1 MRATCARVLVAAL
14 MTGAIGFALAMPAVF
29 GTAHDAVRSLTA
41 PPSLLRGSVPLVGAA
56 SARPTRA
63 GRLEG
68 TRSFSPA
75 VPVAV
80 VTTSGDHS
88 SPTRA
93 PRSPRPA
100 PSPAPQPAPATDTRT
115 LAGDTAAPPV
125 EQPAPSQ
132 PATVSGKRRG
142 KGHDKEKSKP
152 AEPAPAPQ
160 PLTSPTPAPPAES
173 PPPDNE
179 KDHGHDNG
187 NSNGNSNS
195 NGNGKGKGGND
206 KERGG

>member
-1 MRATCARVLVAAL
+1 MRATCARVLAAAL

-41 PPSLLRGSVPLVGAA
+41 PPSSLRGSVPLVGAA

-132 PATVSGKRRG
+132 PATASGKRRG

-152 AEPAPAPQ
+152 AEPAPQ
-160 PLTSPTPAPPAES
+160 PVPSATPAPPAES
-173 PPPDNE
+173 PQPDNE

-187 NSNGNSNS
+187 NSNGN
-195 NGNGKGKGGND
+195 GKGKGGDD
-206 KERGG
+206 KEHGG